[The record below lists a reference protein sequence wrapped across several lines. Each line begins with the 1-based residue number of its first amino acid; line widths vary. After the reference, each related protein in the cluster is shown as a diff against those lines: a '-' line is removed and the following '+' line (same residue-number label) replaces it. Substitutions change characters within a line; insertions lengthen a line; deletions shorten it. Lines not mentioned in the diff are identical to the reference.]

1 LFIFE
6 RPSMPRRFAS
16 LYSCSF
22 VLPPFPLERPAVV
35 RFELDRVD
43 DERAEARLVDER
55 PEDERPDEERP
66 EDERLDEDERDEL
79 ERDDEPDFD
88 FPFVSPDCARC
99 LFTVR
104 AAISFARFVERPCFF
119 SLSLTCSYCRSRLLL
134 HDF

>member
-1 LFIFE
+1 MFILE
-6 RPSMPRRFAS
+6 RPSILRRFAS

-22 VLPPFPLERPAVV
+22 VLPPLLERVDV
-35 RFELDRVD
+35 ERFELDRVD

-119 SLSLTCSYCRSRLLL
+119 SLSLMCSYCRSRLLL

>member
-6 RPSMPRRFAS
+6 RPSMPRRLAS

-22 VLPPFPLERPAVV
+22 VLPPLLERVDV
-35 RFELDRVD
+35 ERFELARVD
-43 DERAEARLVDER
+43 DEPAEARPVDER
-55 PEDERPDEERP
+55 PEDERPDE
-66 EDERLDEDERDEL
+66 RLDDDEGDEL

-88 FPFVSPDCARC
+88 FPFVSPDWARC
-99 LFTVR
+99 LLTVR